1 MLQKTSSLSHET
13 KAMILESRFIR
24 TNIAQF
30 NGNFNPKKT
39 GAAIVNWEKKN
50 HDLNYKMRK
59 MYVVKKDIKV
69 DGVSYKR
76 GQKLMEK
83 PKGIETR
90 EINFYEKN
98 TRTAMK
104 ELLVCFDWSHP
115 NQIGFTKEKGI
126 CDLAQFNRLDYVK
139 IVKLDLSNAF
149 DSITD
154 KQIEYL
160 LRYTFKVNEKTAK
173 TLAKKWTVKGRMA
186 QGHPLAPAIFN
197 LLTRCATQYV
207 AEHIKDMDIIQ
218 YADDILLLEKKH
230 KYVSWKFLKH
240 VFKKYENRGFSIN
253 AEKEGFFY
261 KNQYIQHLGLFFNI
275 ERKKWVSAYRKR
287 TRRRIRQAKR
297 ERNAEVERGNLAWLN
312 LDTEK
317 VHERNLRMMRIIINA
332 KGEPE
337 EMDIKEKAKLVAKFF
352 EENEK
357 NDFRTKLLKILKQN
371 LTHKDFVNFYNYIK
385 RKHSCFRDLSFS

>member
-1 MLQKTSSLSHET
+1 MQTTNSLSHEA

-24 TNIAQF
+24 SNIAQF
-30 NGNFNPKKT
+30 NENFNPKKT

-50 HDLNYKMRK
+50 RDLNYKMRK

-69 DGVSYKR
+69 NKVSYKR
-76 GQKLMEK
+76 GQKLLEK
-83 PKGIETR
+83 PNGVETR

-104 ELLVCFDWSHP
+104 ELLACFDWKHP

-126 CDLAQFNRLDYVK
+126 CDIAQFNRLDYVK

-154 KQIEYL
+154 RQIEYL

-173 TLAKKWTVKGRMA
+173 TLARKWTVKGRMA

-261 KNQYIQHLGLFFNI
+261 KNQHIQHLGLFFNL

-297 ERNAEVERGNLAWLN
+297 ERNAEVERGNQAWLN

-317 VHERNLRMMRIIINA
+317 VHERNLKMMRTIINA

-371 LTHKDFVNFYNYIK
+371 LTHGDFVNFYNYIK
-385 RKHSCFRDLSFS
+385 RKHSCFKDLSFS

>member
-1 MLQKTSSLSHET
+1 MAK
-13 KAMILESRFIR
+13 
-24 TNIAQF
+24 
-30 NGNFNPKKT
+30 P
-39 GAAIVNWEKKN
+39 
-50 HDLNYKMRK
+50 
-59 MYVVKKDIKV
+59 
-69 DGVSYKR
+69 DGV
-76 GQKLMEK
+76 
-83 PKGIETR
+83 ETR

-149 DSITD
+149 DSITSR
-154 KQIEYL
+154 QIEYL
-160 LRYTFKVNEKTAK
+160 LRYTFKVNKETAK
-173 TLAKKWTVKGRMA
+173 ALARKWTVEGRMA

-261 KNQYIQHLGLFFNI
+261 KNQHIQHLGLFFNL

-317 VHERNLRMMRIIINA
+317 VHERNLKMMRTIINA

-357 NDFRTKLLKILKQN
+357 NDFRRKFLDILKRN
-371 LTHKDFVNFYNYIK
+371 LTRKDFLIFYNWLEKKY
-385 RKHSCFRDLSFS
+385 SCFKGLSFS

>member
-30 NGNFNPKKT
+30 NENFNPKKV

-50 HDLNYKMRK
+50 HELNYKMRK

-69 DGVSYKR
+69 NEVSYKR
-76 GQKLMEK
+76 GQKLMNK
-83 PKGIETR
+83 PDGVETR

-115 NQIGFTKEKGI
+115 NQIGFTKGKGI

-149 DSITD
+149 DSITSR
-154 KQIEYL
+154 QIEYL
-160 LRYTFKVNEKTAK
+160 LRYTFKVNKDTAK
-173 TLAKKWTVKGRMA
+173 TLARKWTVRGRMA

-261 KNQYIQHLGLFFNI
+261 KNQHIQHLGLFFNTK
-275 ERKKWVSAYRKR
+275 RKKWVSAYRKR

-317 VHERNLRMMRIIINA
+317 VHERNLKMMRTIINA

-337 EMDIKEKAKLVAKFF
+337 EMDIKEKAKLVARLFG
-352 EENEK
+352 ENEK

-385 RKHSCFRDLSFS
+385 RKHSCFKDLSFS

>member
-1 MLQKTSSLSHET
+1 
-13 KAMILESRFIR
+13 MILESRFIR

-30 NGNFNPKKT
+30 NENFNPKKT

-50 HDLNYKMRK
+50 YDLNYKMRK
-59 MYVVKKDIKV
+59 MFVVKKDIRV
-69 DGVSYKR
+69 NEVSYKR

-83 PKGIETR
+83 PDGVETR
-90 EINFYEKN
+90 EINFYEKK
-98 TRTAMK
+98 TRIAMK
-104 ELLVCFDWSHP
+104 ELLACFDWSHP
-115 NQIGFTKEKGI
+115 NQIGFTKGKGI

-160 LRYTFKVNEKTAK
+160 LRYTFKVNERTAK
-173 TLAKKWTVKGRMA
+173 ALARKWTVKGRMA

-261 KNQYIQHLGLFFNI
+261 KNQHIQHLGLFFNI

-287 TRRRIRQAKR
+287 TRRRIRQARR
-297 ERNAEVERGNLAWLN
+297 ERNAEVERGNQAWLT

-317 VHERNLRMMRIIINA
+317 VHERNLKMLRVIINA

-337 EMDIKEKAKLVAKFF
+337 EMDIKEKAKVVAKFF

-357 NDFRTKLLKILKQN
+357 NDFRINLLRILKRN

-385 RKHSCFRDLSFS
+385 RKHRCFKDLSFS

>member
-1 MLQKTSSLSHET
+1 MQTTSSLSHET

-30 NGNFNPKKT
+30 NENFNPKKI

-50 HDLNYKMRK
+50 QELNYKMRK

-69 DGVSYKR
+69 NEVSYKR

-83 PKGIETR
+83 PDGVETR

-115 NQIGFTKEKGI
+115 NQIGFTKGKGI

-160 LRYTFKVNEKTAK
+160 LRYAFKVNERTAK
-173 TLAKKWTVKGRMA
+173 TLARKWTVKGRMA

-218 YADDILLLEKKH
+218 YADDILLLEKRH

-261 KNQYIQHLGLFFNI
+261 KNQHIQHLGLFFNI

-317 VHERNLRMMRIIINA
+317 VHERNLKMMRTIINA

-337 EMDIKEKAKLVAKFF
+337 EMDIKEKAKLVAKLF

-371 LTHKDFVNFYNYIK
+371 LTHKDFVNFYNHIK
-385 RKHSCFRDLSFS
+385 RKHSCFKDLSFS

>member
-1 MLQKTSSLSHET
+1 MLQKTGSLSHET

-24 TNIAQF
+24 TNIAKF
-30 NGNFNPKKT
+30 NESFNPKKT

-50 HDLNYKMRK
+50 QDLNYKMRK

-69 DGVSYKR
+69 KEVSYKR

-83 PKGIETR
+83 PDGVETR

-115 NQIGFTKEKGI
+115 NQIGFTKGKGI

-160 LRYTFKVNEKTAK
+160 LRYTFKVNERTAK

-261 KNQYIQHLGLFFNI
+261 KNQHIQHLGLFFNT

-317 VHERNLRMMRIIINA
+317 VHERNLKMMRTIINA

-337 EMDIKEKAKLVAKFF
+337 EMDIKEKAKVVAKFF

-357 NDFRTKLLKILKQN
+357 NDFRMKLLKILKQN
-371 LTHKDFVNFYNYIK
+371 LTHKDFVNFYNHIK
-385 RKHSCFRDLSFS
+385 RKHSCFKDLSFS

>member
-30 NGNFNPKKT
+30 NENFNPKKV

-50 HDLNYKMRK
+50 HELNYKMRK

-69 DGVSYKR
+69 NEVSYKR

-83 PKGIETR
+83 PKGVETR

-104 ELLVCFDWSHP
+104 ELLACFDWSHP
-115 NQIGFTKEKGI
+115 NQIGFTKGKGI
-126 CDLAQFNRLDYVK
+126 CDLAQFNKLDYVK

-149 DSITD
+149 DSITSR
-154 KQIEYL
+154 QIEYL
-160 LRYTFKVNEKTAK
+160 LRYTFKVNGKTAK
-173 TLAKKWTVKGRMA
+173 TLARKWTIKGKMA

-253 AEKEGFFY
+253 AEKEGFYF
-261 KNQYIQHLGLFFNI
+261 KNQHIQHLGLFFNL

-287 TRRRIRQAKR
+287 TRRRIRQARR

-317 VHERNLRMMRIIINA
+317 VHERNLKMMRTIINA

-337 EMDIKEKAKLVAKFF
+337 EMDIKEKAKSVAKLF
-352 EENEK
+352 EGNEK
-357 NDFRTKLLKILKQN
+357 NDFRREFLNILKQN
-371 LTHKDFVNFYNYIK
+371 LTQKDFLIFYNWLE
-385 RKHSCFRDLSFS
+385 RKLSCFKGLSFS

>member
-30 NGNFNPKKT
+30 NENFNPKKI

-50 HDLNYKMRK
+50 HDLSYKMRK

-69 DGVSYKR
+69 GEVSYKR

-83 PKGIETR
+83 PDRVETR

-115 NQIGFTKEKGI
+115 NQIGFTKGKGI

-160 LRYTFKVNEKTAK
+160 LRYTFKVNERTAK
-173 TLAKKWTVKGRMA
+173 ALAKKWTVRGRMA

-261 KNQYIQHLGLFFNI
+261 KNQHIQHLGLFFNL

-317 VHERNLRMMRIIINA
+317 VHERNLKMMRTIINA
-332 KGEPE
+332 KGAPE
-337 EMDIKEKAKLVAKFF
+337 EMDIKEKAKIVAKFF

-357 NDFRTKLLKILKQN
+357 NDFRIKLLKILKQN

-385 RKHSCFRDLSFS
+385 RKHSCFKDLSFS

>member
-1 MLQKTSSLSHET
+1 MLQTTSSLSYET

-30 NGNFNPKKT
+30 NENFNPKKT

-50 HDLNYKMRK
+50 QDLNYKMRK

-69 DGVSYKR
+69 KEVSYKR

-83 PKGIETR
+83 PDGVETR

-115 NQIGFTKEKGI
+115 NQIGFTKGKGI

-160 LRYTFKVNEKTAK
+160 LRYTFKVNERTAK
-173 TLAKKWTVKGRMA
+173 TLARKWTVKGRMA

-261 KNQYIQHLGLFFNI
+261 KNQHIQHLGLFFNT

-317 VHERNLRMMRIIINA
+317 VHERNLKMMRTIINA

-337 EMDIKEKAKLVAKFF
+337 EMDIKEKAKLVARLF

-385 RKHSCFRDLSFS
+385 RKHSCFKGLSFS

>member
-30 NGNFNPKKT
+30 NESFNPKKT

-69 DGVSYKR
+69 NEVSYKR

-83 PKGIETR
+83 PDGVETR

-139 IVKLDLSNAF
+139 IVK
-149 DSITD
+149 T
-154 KQIEYL
+154 
-160 LRYTFKVNEKTAK
+160 RPFKR
-173 TLAKKWTVKGRMA
+173 L
-186 QGHPLAPAIFN
+186 
-197 LLTRCATQYV
+197 
-207 AEHIKDMDIIQ
+207 
-218 YADDILLLEKKH
+218 
-230 KYVSWKFLKH
+230 
-240 VFKKYENRGFSIN
+240 
-253 AEKEGFFY
+253 
-261 KNQYIQHLGLFFNI
+261 
-275 ERKKWVSAYRKR
+275 
-287 TRRRIRQAKR
+287 
-297 ERNAEVERGNLAWLN
+297 
-312 LDTEK
+312 
-317 VHERNLRMMRIIINA
+317 
-332 KGEPE
+332 
-337 EMDIKEKAKLVAKFF
+337 
-352 EENEK
+352 
-357 NDFRTKLLKILKQN
+357 
-371 LTHKDFVNFYNYIK
+371 
-385 RKHSCFRDLSFS
+385 

>member
-1 MLQKTSSLSHET
+1 MQTTNSLSHEA

-24 TNIAQF
+24 SNIAQF
-30 NGNFNPKKT
+30 NENFNPKKT

-50 HDLNYKMRK
+50 RDLNYKMRK

-69 DGVSYKR
+69 NKVSYKR
-76 GQKLMEK
+76 GQKLLEK
-83 PKGIETR
+83 PNGVETR

-104 ELLVCFDWSHP
+104 ELLACFDWKHP

-126 CDLAQFNRLDYVK
+126 CDIAQFNRLDYVK

-154 KQIEYL
+154 RQIEYL

-173 TLAKKWTVKGRMA
+173 TLARKWTVKGRMA

-218 YADDILLLEKKH
+218 YADDILLLEKRH

-261 KNQYIQHLGLFFNI
+261 KNQHIQHLGLFFNL

-297 ERNAEVERGNLAWLN
+297 ERNAEVERGNQAWLD

-317 VHERNLRMMRIIINA
+317 VHERNLKMMRTIINA

-371 LTHKDFVNFYNYIK
+371 LTHEDFVNFYNYIK
-385 RKHSCFRDLSFS
+385 RKHSCFKDLSFS

>member
-1 MLQKTSSLSHET
+1 
-13 KAMILESRFIR
+13 MILESRFIR

-30 NGNFNPKKT
+30 NESFNPKKI

-50 HDLNYKMRK
+50 QKLNYKMRK

-69 DGVSYKR
+69 NEVSYKR

-83 PKGIETR
+83 PDGVETR

-115 NQIGFTKEKGI
+115 NQIGFTKGKGI

-149 DSITD
+149 DSITSR
-154 KQIEYL
+154 QIEYL
-160 LRYTFKVNEKTAK
+160 LRYTFKVNKETAK
-173 TLAKKWTVKGRMA
+173 TLARKWTVRGRMA

-261 KNQYIQHLGLFFNI
+261 KNQHIQHLGLFFNS

-287 TRRRIRQAKR
+287 TRRRIRQARR

-317 VHERNLRMMRIIINA
+317 VHERNLKMMRTIINA

-337 EMDIKEKAKLVAKFF
+337 EMDIKEKAKIIAKFF

-357 NDFRTKLLKILKQN
+357 NDFRRKFLDILKQN
-371 LTHKDFVNFYNYIK
+371 LRHKDFLIFYNWLE
-385 RKHSCFRDLSFS
+385 RKYSCFKGLSFS

>member
-30 NGNFNPKKT
+30 NENFNPKKI

-50 HDLNYKMRK
+50 HDLSYKMRK

-69 DGVSYKR
+69 EGVSYKR

-83 PKGIETR
+83 PDGVETR

-115 NQIGFTKEKGI
+115 NQIGFAKGKGI
-126 CDLAQFNRLDYVK
+126 CDLAQFNKLDYVK

-154 KQIEYL
+154 QQIEYL
-160 LRYTFKVNEKTAK
+160 LRYTFKVNERIAK
-173 TLAKKWTVKGRMA
+173 ALARKWTVKGRMA

-261 KNQYIQHLGLFFNI
+261 KNQHIQHLGLFFNI

-317 VHERNLRMMRIIINA
+317 VHERNLKMMRTIINA

-357 NDFRTKLLKILKQN
+357 NDFRTKLLEVLKQN
-371 LTHKDFVNFYNYIK
+371 LTHRDFVNFYSYIK
-385 RKHSCFRDLSFS
+385 RKHSCFKDLSFS

>member
-24 TNIAQF
+24 NNIAQF
-30 NGNFNPKKT
+30 NEDFNPKKT
-39 GAAIVNWEKKN
+39 GAAIVNWEKRN
-50 HDLNYKMRK
+50 HDLSYKMRK

-69 DGVSYKR
+69 NEVSYKR
-76 GQKLMEK
+76 GQQLMEK
-83 PKGIETR
+83 PKGVETR
-90 EINFYEKN
+90 EINFYEKQ

-104 ELLVCFDWSHP
+104 ELLVCFDWKHP

-126 CDLAQFNRLDYVK
+126 CDLAQFNRLDYIK

-149 DSITD
+149 DSITSR
-154 KQIEYL
+154 QIEYL
-160 LRYTFKVNEKTAK
+160 LRYTFKVNKETAK
-173 TLAKKWTVKGRMA
+173 TLARKWTVKGRMA

-207 AEHIKDMDIIQ
+207 AEHIRDMDIIQ

-253 AEKEGFFY
+253 AEKEGFFF
-261 KNQYIQHLGLFFNI
+261 KNQHIQHLGLFFNL
-275 ERKKWVSAYRKR
+275 EKKKWVSAYRKR
-287 TRRRIRQAKR
+287 TRRRIRQARR

-317 VHERNLRMMRIIINA
+317 VHERNLKMMRIIINA

-337 EMDIKEKAKLVAKFF
+337 EMDIKEKARLVAKFF

-357 NDFRTKLLKILKQN
+357 NDFRTKLIKILKQN

-385 RKHSCFRDLSFS
+385 RKHSCFKDLSFS

>member
-1 MLQKTSSLSHET
+1 
-13 KAMILESRFIR
+13 MILESRFIR

-30 NGNFNPKKT
+30 NEDFNPKKT

-50 HDLNYKMRK
+50 QDLNYKMRK

-69 DGVSYKR
+69 NGVSYKR

-83 PKGIETR
+83 PDGVETR

-104 ELLVCFDWSHP
+104 ELLACFDWSHP
-115 NQIGFTKEKGI
+115 NQIGFTKGKGI

-160 LRYTFKVNEKTAK
+160 LRYTFKVNKRTAK
-173 TLAKKWTVKGRMA
+173 ALAWKWTVEGRMA

-261 KNQYIQHLGLFFNI
+261 KNQHIQHLGLFFNI

-297 ERNAEVERGNLAWLN
+297 ERNTEVERGNLAWLN

-317 VHERNLRMMRIIINA
+317 VHERNLKMMRTIINA

-357 NDFRTKLLKILKQN
+357 NDFRTKLLKILEQN

-385 RKHSCFRDLSFS
+385 RKHSCFKDLSFS

>member
-30 NGNFNPKKT
+30 NEDFNPKKV

-50 HDLNYKMRK
+50 RELNYKMRK

-69 DGVSYKR
+69 NGVSYKR
-76 GQKLMEK
+76 GQKLMEN
-83 PKGIETR
+83 PEEVETR

-115 NQIGFTKEKGI
+115 NQIGFTKGKGI
-126 CDLAQFNRLDYVK
+126 CDIAQFNRLDYVK

-160 LRYTFKVNEKTAK
+160 LRYTFKVNERTAK
-173 TLAKKWTVKGRMA
+173 TLARKWTVKGRMA

-207 AEHIKDMDIIQ
+207 AEHIRDMDIIQ

-261 KNQYIQHLGLFFNI
+261 KNQHIQHLGLFFNI

-317 VHERNLRMMRIIINA
+317 VHERNLRMMRTIINA

-337 EMDIKEKAKLVAKFF
+337 EMDIKEKAKIVAKFF

-385 RKHSCFRDLSFS
+385 RKHSCFKDLSFS

>member
-1 MLQKTSSLSHET
+1 M
-13 KAMILESRFIR
+13 A
-24 TNIAQF
+24 
-30 NGNFNPKKT
+30 
-39 GAAIVNWEKKN
+39 
-50 HDLNYKMRK
+50 
-59 MYVVKKDIKV
+59 
-69 DGVSYKR
+69 
-76 GQKLMEK
+76 K
-83 PKGIETR
+83 PDEVETR

-104 ELLVCFDWSHP
+104 ELLVCFDWNHP

-149 DSITD
+149 DSITSR
-154 KQIEYL
+154 QIEYL
-160 LRYTFKVNEKTAK
+160 LRYTFKVNKETAK
-173 TLAKKWTVKGRMA
+173 TLARKWTVKGRMA

-261 KNQYIQHLGLFFNI
+261 KNQHIQHLGLFFNL

-287 TRRRIRQAKR
+287 TRRRIRQARR
-297 ERNAEVERGNLAWLN
+297 ERNAEVERGNQAWLN

-317 VHERNLRMMRIIINA
+317 VHERNLKMMRIIMNA

-357 NDFRTKLLKILKQN
+357 NDFRTKLLDILKQN

-385 RKHSCFRDLSFS
+385 RKHSCFKDLGFS

>member
-1 MLQKTSSLSHET
+1 
-13 KAMILESRFIR
+13 
-24 TNIAQF
+24 
-30 NGNFNPKKT
+30 
-39 GAAIVNWEKKN
+39 
-50 HDLNYKMRK
+50 

-69 DGVSYKR
+69 NEVSYKR

-83 PKGIETR
+83 PEGVETR

-98 TRTAMK
+98 TRTAMR

-160 LRYTFKVNEKTAK
+160 LRYTFKVNERTAK

-261 KNQYIQHLGLFFNI
+261 KNQHIQHLGLFFNI

-317 VHERNLRMMRIIINA
+317 VHERNLKMMRTIINA

-357 NDFRTKLLKILKQN
+357 NDFRTDLLKILKQN

-385 RKHSCFRDLSFS
+385 RKHSCFKDLSFS

>member
-1 MLQKTSSLSHET
+1 MLQTTSSLSHET

-30 NGNFNPKKT
+30 NENFNPKKV

-50 HDLNYKMRK
+50 QELNYKMRK

-69 DGVSYKR
+69 NEVSYKR

-83 PKGIETR
+83 PNGVETR

-149 DSITD
+149 DSIT
-154 KQIEYL
+154 KRQIEYL
-160 LRYTFKVNEKTAK
+160 LRYTFKVNKETAK
-173 TLAKKWTVKGRMA
+173 TLARKWTVKGRMA

-261 KNQYIQHLGLFFNI
+261 KNQHIQHLGLFFNL

-297 ERNAEVERGNLAWLN
+297 ERNAEVERG
-312 LDTEK
+312 T
-317 VHERNLRMMRIIINA
+317 
-332 KGEPE
+332 
-337 EMDIKEKAKLVAKFF
+337 
-352 EENEK
+352 
-357 NDFRTKLLKILKQN
+357 
-371 LTHKDFVNFYNYIK
+371 
-385 RKHSCFRDLSFS
+385 

>member
-1 MLQKTSSLSHET
+1 MLQTTNSLSHET

-30 NGNFNPKKT
+30 NENFNPKKT
-39 GAAIVNWEKKN
+39 GAVIVNWEKKN
-50 HDLNYKMRK
+50 QDLNYKMRK

-69 DGVSYKR
+69 EEVSYKR

-83 PKGIETR
+83 PDGVETR
-90 EINFYEKN
+90 EINFYEKK

-115 NQIGFTKEKGI
+115 NQIGFTKGKGI

-160 LRYTFKVNEKTAK
+160 LRYTFKVNERTAK

-261 KNQYIQHLGLFFNI
+261 KNQHIQHLGLFFNI

-317 VHERNLRMMRIIINA
+317 VHERNIKMMRIIINA

-357 NDFRTKLLKILKQN
+357 NDFRTKLLEILKQN

-385 RKHSCFRDLSFS
+385 RKHSCFKDLSFS

>member
-1 MLQKTSSLSHET
+1 MLQTTSSLSHET

-30 NGNFNPKKT
+30 NKDFNPKKI
-39 GAAIVNWEKKN
+39 GAAIVNWEKR
-50 HDLNYKMRK
+50 HHELNYKMRK

-69 DGVSYKR
+69 KEVSYKR

-83 PKGIETR
+83 PDGVETR

-115 NQIGFTKEKGI
+115 NQIGFTKGKGI

-160 LRYTFKVNEKTAK
+160 LRYTFKVNEGTAK
-173 TLAKKWTVKGRMA
+173 TLARKWTVKGRMA

-275 ERKKWVSAYRKR
+275 EHKKWVSAYRKR

-317 VHERNLRMMRIIINA
+317 VHERNLKMMRTIINA

-337 EMDIKEKAKLVAKFF
+337 EMDIKEKAKSVAKLF

-385 RKHSCFRDLSFS
+385 RKHSCFKDLSFS

>member
-1 MLQKTSSLSHET
+1 MQTTNSLSHEA

-24 TNIAQF
+24 SNIAQF
-30 NGNFNPKKT
+30 NENFNPKKT

-50 HDLNYKMRK
+50 RDLNYKMRK

-69 DGVSYKR
+69 NKVSYKR
-76 GQKLMEK
+76 GQKLLEK
-83 PKGIETR
+83 PNGVETR

-104 ELLVCFDWSHP
+104 ELLACFDWKHP

-126 CDLAQFNRLDYVK
+126 CDIAQFNRLDYVK

-154 KQIEYL
+154 RQIEYL

-173 TLAKKWTVKGRMA
+173 TLARKWTVKGRMA

-261 KNQYIQHLGLFFNI
+261 KNQHIQHLGLFFNL

-297 ERNAEVERGNLAWLN
+297 ERNAEVERGNQAWLN

-317 VHERNLRMMRIIINA
+317 VHERNLKMMRTIINA

-337 EMDIKEKAKLVAKFF
+337 EMDIKEKAKLIAKFF

-371 LTHKDFVNFYNYIK
+371 LTHEDFVNFYNYIK
-385 RKHSCFRDLSFS
+385 RKHSCFKDLSFS

>member
-1 MLQKTSSLSHET
+1 
-13 KAMILESRFIR
+13 
-24 TNIAQF
+24 
-30 NGNFNPKKT
+30 
-39 GAAIVNWEKKN
+39 
-50 HDLNYKMRK
+50 
-59 MYVVKKDIKV
+59 
-69 DGVSYKR
+69 
-76 GQKLMEK
+76 
-83 PKGIETR
+83 
-90 EINFYEKN
+90 
-98 TRTAMK
+98 MK

-115 NQIGFTKEKGI
+115 NQIGFTKGKGI

-154 KQIEYL
+154 KHIEYL
-160 LRYTFKVNEKTAK
+160 LRYTFKVNERTAK

-261 KNQYIQHLGLFFNI
+261 KNQHIQHLGLFFNL

-317 VHERNLRMMRIIINA
+317 VHERNLKMMRTIINA
-332 KGEPE
+332 KGVPE

-371 LTHKDFVNFYNYIK
+371 LTHEDFVNFYSYIK
-385 RKHSCFRDLSFS
+385 RKHSCFKDLSFS

>member
-1 MLQKTSSLSHET
+1 MLQTTSSLSHET

-30 NGNFNPKKT
+30 NESFNPKKV

-50 HDLNYKMRK
+50 QELNYKMRK

-69 DGVSYKR
+69 NEVSYKR
-76 GQKLMEK
+76 GQKLLEK
-83 PKGIETR
+83 PEGVETR

-115 NQIGFTKEKGI
+115 NQIGFTKGKGI

-149 DSITD
+149 DSITSR
-154 KQIEYL
+154 QIEYL
-160 LRYTFKVNEKTAK
+160 LRYTFKVNERTAK
-173 TLAKKWTVKGRMA
+173 TLARKWTVKGRMA

-207 AEHIKDMDIIQ
+207 AEHIRDMDIIQ

-240 VFKKYENRGFSIN
+240 VFRKYENRGFSIN

-261 KNQYIQHLGLFFNI
+261 KNQHIQHLGLFFNP
-275 ERKKWVSAYRKR
+275 EKKKWISAYRKR

-317 VHERNLRMMRIIINA
+317 VHERNLKMMRTILNA

-337 EMDIKEKAKLVAKFF
+337 EMDIKGKAKLIAKFF

-357 NDFRTKLLKILKQN
+357 NDFRRKFLNILKQN
-371 LTHKDFVNFYNYIK
+371 LTHKDFLIFYNWLE
-385 RKHSCFRDLSFS
+385 RKYSCFKDLSFS

>member
-1 MLQKTSSLSHET
+1 MQTTNSLSHEA

-24 TNIAQF
+24 SNIAQF
-30 NGNFNPKKT
+30 NENFNPKKT

-50 HDLNYKMRK
+50 RDLNYKMRK

-69 DGVSYKR
+69 NKVSYKR
-76 GQKLMEK
+76 GQKLLEK
-83 PKGIETR
+83 PNGVETR

-104 ELLVCFDWSHP
+104 ELLACFDWKHP
-115 NQIGFTKEKGI
+115 NQIGFTKGKGI
-126 CDLAQFNRLDYVK
+126 CDIAQFNRLDYVK

-154 KQIEYL
+154 RQIEYL

-173 TLAKKWTVKGRMA
+173 TLARKWTVKGRMA

-261 KNQYIQHLGLFFNI
+261 KNQHIQHLGLFFNL

-297 ERNAEVERGNLAWLN
+297 ERNAEVERGNQAWLN

-317 VHERNLRMMRIIINA
+317 VHERNLKMMRTIINA

-371 LTHKDFVNFYNYIK
+371 LTHEDFVNFYNYIK
-385 RKHSCFRDLSFS
+385 RKHSCFKDLSFS

>member
-30 NGNFNPKKT
+30 NESFNPKKV
-39 GAAIVNWEKKN
+39 GAAIVNWEKK
-50 HDLNYKMRK
+50 HQELNYKMRK

-69 DGVSYKR
+69 NEVFYKR

-83 PKGIETR
+83 PNGVETR

-115 NQIGFTKEKGI
+115 NQIGFTKGKGI

-149 DSITD
+149 DSITNR
-154 KQIEYL
+154 QIEYL
-160 LRYTFKVNEKTAK
+160 LRYTFKVNRETAK
-173 TLAKKWTVKGRMA
+173 TLARKWTVKGRMA

-240 VFKKYENRGFSIN
+240 VFEKYENRGFSIN

-261 KNQYIQHLGLFFNI
+261 KNQHIQHLGLFFNL

-317 VHERNLRMMRIIINA
+317 VHERNLKMMRIILNA

-337 EMDIKEKAKLVAKFF
+337 EMDIKEKARIIAKFF

-357 NDFRTKLLKILKQN
+357 NDFRRKFLDILKQN
-371 LTHKDFVNFYNYIK
+371 LTHRDFLIFYNWLE
-385 RKHSCFRDLSFS
+385 RKYSCFKGLSFS

>member
-1 MLQKTSSLSHET
+1 
-13 KAMILESRFIR
+13 MILESRFIR
-24 TNIAQF
+24 NNIAQF
-30 NGNFNPKKT
+30 NESFNPKRV

-50 HDLNYKMRK
+50 QELNYNMRK
-59 MYVVKKDIKV
+59 MYVVKKDIEV
-69 DGVSYKR
+69 NEVSYKR
-76 GQKLMEK
+76 GQKLLEK
-83 PKGIETR
+83 PDGVETR

-104 ELLVCFDWSHP
+104 ELLVCFDWGHP

-149 DSITD
+149 DSITSR
-154 KQIEYL
+154 QIEYL
-160 LRYTFKVNEKTAK
+160 LRYTFKVNKEIAK
-173 TLAKKWTVKGRMA
+173 TLARKWTVEGRMA

-261 KNQYIQHLGLFFNI
+261 KNQHIQHLGLFFNL

-287 TRRRIRQAKR
+287 TRRRIRQARR

-317 VHERNLRMMRIIINA
+317 VHERNLKMMRTVMNA

-337 EMDIKEKAKLVAKFF
+337 EMDIKEKAKIIVKFF

-357 NDFRTKLLKILKQN
+357 NDFRRDFLNILEQN
-371 LTHKDFVNFYNYIK
+371 LTHKDFLIFYNWLE
-385 RKHSCFRDLSFS
+385 RKYSCFKGLSFS

>member
-30 NGNFNPKKT
+30 NESFNPKKV

-50 HDLNYKMRK
+50 HELSYKMRK
-59 MYVVKKDIKV
+59 MYVVKKDIEV
-69 DGVSYKR
+69 NEVSYKR

-83 PKGIETR
+83 PDGVETR

-115 NQIGFTKEKGI
+115 NQIGFTKGKGI
-126 CDLAQFNRLDYVK
+126 CDLAQFNKLDYVK

-149 DSITD
+149 DSITS

-160 LRYTFKVNEKTAK
+160 LRYTFKVNKETAK
-173 TLAKKWTVKGRMA
+173 TLARKWTVKGRMA

-261 KNQYIQHLGLFFNI
+261 KNQHIQHLGLFFNL

-317 VHERNLRMMRIIINA
+317 VHERNLKMVRTILNA

-337 EMDIKEKAKLVAKFF
+337 EMDIKEKAKIIAKFF

-357 NDFRTKLLKILKQN
+357 NDFRREFLNILKQN
-371 LTHKDFVNFYNYIK
+371 LTHRDFLIFYNWLEIK
-385 RKHSCFRDLSFS
+385 LSCFKGLSFS

>member
-30 NGNFNPKKT
+30 NENFNPKKV

-50 HDLNYKMRK
+50 QELNYKMRK

-69 DGVSYKR
+69 NEVSYKR

-83 PKGIETR
+83 PDGVETR

-115 NQIGFTKEKGI
+115 NQIGFTKGKGI

-149 DSITD
+149 DSITS

-160 LRYTFKVNEKTAK
+160 LRYTFKVNSETAK
-173 TLAKKWTVKGRMA
+173 TLARKWTVEGRMA

-253 AEKEGFFY
+253 AEKEGFYY
-261 KNQYIQHLGLFFNI
+261 KNQHIQHLGLFFNL

-317 VHERNLRMMRIIINA
+317 VHERNLKMMRIVINA

-337 EMDIKEKAKLVAKFF
+337 EMDIKEKAKIIAKFF

-357 NDFRTKLLKILKQN
+357 NDFRRKFLNILKQN
-371 LTHKDFVNFYNYIK
+371 LTHKDFLIFYNWLE
-385 RKHSCFRDLSFS
+385 RKYSCFKGLSFS

>member
-30 NGNFNPKKT
+30 NENFNPKKT

-50 HDLNYKMRK
+50 HDLSYKMRK

-69 DGVSYKR
+69 NGVSYKR

-83 PKGIETR
+83 PEGVETR

-115 NQIGFTKEKGI
+115 NQIGFTKGKGI

-160 LRYTFKVNEKTAK
+160 LRYTFKVNERTAK
-173 TLAKKWTVKGRMA
+173 ALARKWTVKGRMA

-240 VFKKYENRGFSIN
+240 VFKKYENRGFTIN

-261 KNQYIQHLGLFFNI
+261 KNQHIQHLGLFFNI

-317 VHERNLRMMRIIINA
+317 VHERNLKMLRMIINA

-352 EENEK
+352 EENGK

-371 LTHKDFVNFYNYIK
+371 LTQRDFVNFYNYIK
-385 RKHSCFRDLSFS
+385 RKHSCFKDLSFS

>member
-1 MLQKTSSLSHET
+1 MQTTNSLSHEA

-24 TNIAQF
+24 SNIAQF
-30 NGNFNPKKT
+30 NENFNPKKT

-50 HDLNYKMRK
+50 RDLNYKMRK

-69 DGVSYKR
+69 NKVSYKR
-76 GQKLMEK
+76 GQKLLEK
-83 PKGIETR
+83 PNGVETR

-104 ELLVCFDWSHP
+104 ELLACFDWKHP

-126 CDLAQFNRLDYVK
+126 CDIAQFNRLDYVK

-154 KQIEYL
+154 RQIEYL

-173 TLAKKWTVKGRMA
+173 TLARKWTIKGRMA

-261 KNQYIQHLGLFFNI
+261 KNQHIQHLGLFFNL

-297 ERNAEVERGNLAWLN
+297 ERNAEVERGNQAWLN

-317 VHERNLRMMRIIINA
+317 VHERNLKMMRTIINA

-337 EMDIKEKAKLVAKFF
+337 EMDIKEKAKLIAKFF

-371 LTHKDFVNFYNYIK
+371 LTHEDFVNFYNYIK
-385 RKHSCFRDLSFS
+385 RKHSCFKDLSFS

>member
-30 NGNFNPKKT
+30 NENFNPKKT

-50 HDLNYKMRK
+50 HDLSYKMRK

-69 DGVSYKR
+69 NEVSYKR

-83 PKGIETR
+83 PDGVKTR

-115 NQIGFTKEKGI
+115 NQIGFTKGKGI

-160 LRYTFKVNEKTAK
+160 LRYTFKVNERTAK

-218 YADDILLLEKKH
+218 YADDILLLEKRH

-261 KNQYIQHLGLFFNI
+261 KNQHIQHLGLFFNTG
-275 ERKKWVSAYRKR
+275 RKKWVSAYRKR

-317 VHERNLRMMRIIINA
+317 VHERNLKMMRTIINA

-337 EMDIKEKAKLVAKFF
+337 EMDIKEKAKIVAKFF

-357 NDFRTKLLKILKQN
+357 NDFRIKLLKILKQN
-371 LTHKDFVNFYNYIK
+371 LTHKDFVNFYNYVR
-385 RKHSCFRDLSFS
+385 RKHSCFKDLSFS

>member
-1 MLQKTSSLSHET
+1 MLQTTSSLSHET

-30 NGNFNPKKT
+30 NESFNPKRV
-39 GAAIVNWEKKN
+39 GATIVNWEKKYQK
-50 HDLNYKMRK
+50 LNYKMRR
-59 MYVVKKDIKV
+59 MFVVKEDIKV
-69 DGVSYKR
+69 DEVSYKR
-76 GQKLMEK
+76 GQKLLEK
-83 PKGIETR
+83 PNGVKTR
-90 EINFYEKN
+90 EINFYEKK

-104 ELLVCFDWSHP
+104 ELLACFDWSHP
-115 NQIGFTKEKGI
+115 NQIGFTKGKGI
-126 CDLAQFNRLDYVK
+126 CDLAQFNKLDYVK

-149 DSITD
+149 DSISD
-154 KQIEYL
+154 RQIEYL
-160 LRYTFKVNEKTAK
+160 LRYTFKVNKRTAK
-173 TLAKKWTVKGRMA
+173 ALARKWTVKGRMA

-261 KNQYIQHLGLFFNI
+261 KNQHIQHLGLFFNV

-317 VHERNLRMMRIIINA
+317 VHERNLKMMRTIMNV

-337 EMDIKEKAKLVAKFF
+337 EMDIKEKAKIIAKFF

-357 NDFRTKLLKILKQN
+357 NDFRIKFLEILKQN
-371 LTHKDFVNFYNYIK
+371 LMHKDFVNFYNYIK
-385 RKHSCFRDLSFS
+385 RKHNCFKDLSFS

>member
-1 MLQKTSSLSHET
+1 MLQTTSSLSHET

-30 NGNFNPKKT
+30 NENFNPKKI
-39 GAAIVNWEKKN
+39 GAAIVNWERKN
-50 HDLNYKMRK
+50 RDLNYKMRK

-69 DGVSYKR
+69 KEVSYKR
-76 GQKLMEK
+76 GQKLLEK
-83 PKGIETR
+83 PDGVETR

-115 NQIGFTKEKGI
+115 NQIGFTKGKGI

-160 LRYTFKVNEKTAK
+160 LRYTFKVNERTAK

-253 AEKEGFFY
+253 AEKEGFFF
-261 KNQYIQHLGLFFNI
+261 KNQHIQHLGLFFNI

-317 VHERNLRMMRIIINA
+317 VHERNLKMMRTIINA

-337 EMDIKEKAKLVAKFF
+337 EMDIKEKAKLVAKLF

-357 NDFRTKLLKILKQN
+357 NDFRTKLLKILEQN
-371 LTHKDFVNFYNYIK
+371 LTHNDFVNFYNYIK
-385 RKHSCFRDLSFS
+385 RKYSCFKDLSFS

>member
-1 MLQKTSSLSHET
+1 MQTTNSLSHEA

-24 TNIAQF
+24 SNIAQF
-30 NGNFNPKKT
+30 NENFNPKKT

-50 HDLNYKMRK
+50 RDLNYKMRK

-69 DGVSYKR
+69 NKVSYKR
-76 GQKLMEK
+76 GQKLLEK
-83 PKGIETR
+83 PNGVETR

-104 ELLVCFDWSHP
+104 ELLACFDWKHP

-126 CDLAQFNRLDYVK
+126 CDIAQFNRLDYVK

-154 KQIEYL
+154 RQIEYL

-173 TLAKKWTVKGRMA
+173 TLARKWTVKGRMA

-261 KNQYIQHLGLFFNI
+261 KNQHIQHLGLFFNL

-297 ERNAEVERGNLAWLN
+297 ERNAEVERGNQAWLN

-317 VHERNLRMMRIIINA
+317 VHERNLKMMRTIINA

-371 LTHKDFVNFYNYIK
+371 LTHEDFVNFYNYIK
-385 RKHSCFRDLSFS
+385 RKHSCFKDLSFS

>member
-1 MLQKTSSLSHET
+1 MQTTNSLSHEA

-24 TNIAQF
+24 SNIAQF
-30 NGNFNPKKT
+30 NENFNPKKT

-50 HDLNYKMRK
+50 RDLNYKMRK

-69 DGVSYKR
+69 NKVSYKR
-76 GQKLMEK
+76 GQKLLEK
-83 PKGIETR
+83 PNGVETR

-104 ELLVCFDWSHP
+104 ELLACFDWKHP

-126 CDLAQFNRLDYVK
+126 CDIAQFNRLDYVK

-154 KQIEYL
+154 RQIEYL

-173 TLAKKWTVKGRMA
+173 TLARKWTVKGRMA

-207 AEHIKDMDIIQ
+207 AEHIKEMDIIQ

-261 KNQYIQHLGLFFNI
+261 KNQHIQHLGLFFNL

-297 ERNAEVERGNLAWLN
+297 ERNAEVERGNQAWLN

-317 VHERNLRMMRIIINA
+317 VHERNLKMMRTIINA

-337 EMDIKEKAKLVAKFF
+337 EMDIKEKAKLIAKFF

-371 LTHKDFVNFYNYIK
+371 LTHEDFVNFYNYIK
-385 RKHSCFRDLSFS
+385 RKHSCFKDLSFS